1 MNTPSRRLPR
11 SPAARVLAVLAVFV
25 VLKLAAAACSAGS
38 PPRHGFPGHGF
49 EGRGSLGQP
58 GVAPWMHRSSH
69 GGGDVSVGGDGN
81 GFHYYIDSSGSSW
94 TGG

>member
-1 MNTPSRRLPR
+1 MNTASR
-11 SPAARVLAVLAVFV
+11 SPGLPVARVLLV
-25 VLKLAAAACSAGS
+25 VALFALVKLAATACSGGT
-38 PPRHGFPGHGF
+38 PVRHQFPGPGF

-58 GVAPWMHRSSH
+58 GGAWSHRSSH